1 MLLKI
6 EDFSLIHY
14 NIVENLERGRIM
26 KYFITSDVHSFYEE
40 LIVALNDKGFEIENE
55 EHKLVVCGDLF
66 DRGDGT
72 KPLYDFI
79 KDLHEK
85 ERLIYI
91 RGNHEDLLFDCVNE
105 IACGKVPSQHHFSN
119 GTVKTICM
127 FCGQCEWI
135 VYDAEWR
142 KKIVETMSPILEFI
156 KESAVDYFETERH
169 IFVHGWIPCE
179 SIRQNPYAV
188 TCIAI
193 DNWRSASENQWRFA
207 RWINGMGAA
216 HDGVIEENK
225 TIVCGH
231 WHCNWGHAN
240 IHRSCSEWGQDAIF
254 EPFVDEGII
263 AIDACTAHS
272 GKINVVIIED

>member
-1 MLLKI
+1 
-6 EDFSLIHY
+6 
-14 NIVENLERGRIM
+14 M
-26 KYFITSDVHSFYEE
+26 KYFITSDVHSFFNE
-40 LIVALNDKGFEIENE
+40 LMTALNEKGFERENK
-55 EHKLVVCGDLF
+55 EHKLIICGDLF

-105 IACGKVPSQHHFSN
+105 IACGKVPNQHHFSN

-142 KKIVETMSPILEFI
+142 KKIVEIMLPILKFI
-156 KESAVDYFETERH
+156 KESAVDYFEIGNY
-169 IFVHGWIPCE
+169 IFVHGWIPYDSDDANIYHAKKNMRYNPAWNDS
-179 SIRQNPYAV
+179 SI
-188 TCIAI
+188 
-193 DNWRSASENQWRFA
+193 ENYEQKWKEA
-207 RWINGMGAA
+207 RWTNGMFAWIQDVRILGA
-216 HDGVIEENK
+216 

-240 IHRSCSEWGQDAIF
+240 IHKACSEWGQDAIF
-254 EPFVDEGII
+254 EPFIDEGII

-272 GKINVVIIED
+272 GKVNVIIIDDDNEKE